1 MTMSRDTFSLQ
12 TRRELLSLLGVST
25 IGSISGCLGAQTG
38 PASDEDTPTQ
48 SGSGERAL
56 RGDWSSGSLSDAET
70 LLHHQIG
77 DSVSGSRVALTLDG
91 AYTFTPDNEVFPLW
105 LDLQSR
111 DDEGREY
118 EAVLRDNL
126 YWSDPYGQ
134 MTAEDWVFHIQE
146 VHQAQDN
153 WTGSQATDLWSDIQ
167 VEQTGDLTFSVTLSS
182 PNVDFPLEPVFW
194 GAYCYPK
201 RLLEPFVEDRDLE
214 GIQQNEELNS
224 LSYTGNLGPYSFERW
239 DREAEFVA
247 VRNEDYYMHSVSD
260 VPEPWTEAPYFNSYT
275 YNVIPEESS
284 RLAALRTGEITA
296 AGIPFPRVSE
306 FQSNNSI
313 YLNQVP
319 QAFLTI
325 LAYNQ
330 RMNGWEE
337 LRTSEV
343 RQALSTAVNKDVITE
358 QILRG
363 YANTT
368 HTFQPQWSDWYDDS
382 TITEFGQDETYSYDR
397 AKELLAEYTS
407 SEYSYDN
414 DELVNG
420 DGEQVELT
428 FVYAEGSETVETTA
442 EWVAQELEQIGLG
455 INLEL
460 VSFDR
465 MIQQYIFNSWQGGG
479 EPPWNGGPF
488 NAGPRDQTASQEE
501 WDLMY
506 GVRFNTYPR
515 TPAATDS
522 FWTEKGSANYFGYV
536 PEVDH
541 ASLFQEARA
550 TSDREERLEIFNS
563 IFGRISRD
571 QPVNFVAM
579 QEDIVG
585 YQDYVVGPEPRFGQG
600 WNSVTWY
607 FAEA

>member
-1 MTMSRDTFSLQ
+1 MPRDTLSIY
-12 TRRELLSLLGVST
+12 TRRELLSLLGVSAV
-25 IGSISGCLGAQTG
+25 GSVSGCLGAQTD
-38 PASDEDTPTQ
+38 PSSAEDTPMR
-48 SGSGERAL
+48 SGSGEREVS
-56 RGDWSSGSLSDAET
+56 GEWSSGSLSDAET
-70 LLHHQIG
+70 LLHHQVS
-77 DSVSGSRVALTLDG
+77 DAVSGARVALTLDG

-105 LDLQSR
+105 LDLESR
-111 DDEGREY
+111 DEAGREY

-146 VHQAQDN
+146 IHQAEDN
-153 WTGSQATDLWSDIQ
+153 WTGSQAVDLWSDIQ
-167 VEQTGDLTFSVTLSS
+167 VEQTGELSFSVTLSS
-182 PNVDFPLEPVFW
+182 PNVNFPLEPVFW

-201 RLLEPFVEDRDLE
+201 ALLEPFVEDRDLE
-214 GIQQNEELNS
+214 GIQQNEELNT
-224 LSYTGNLGPYSFERW
+224 LSYTGNLGPYTFERW

-247 VRNEDYYMHSVSD
+247 VRNDDYYMHSASA
-260 VPEPWTEAPYFNSYT
+260 VPAEWTEAPYFTSYT

-306 FQSNNSI
+306 FKSIDSI

-319 QAFLTI
+319 QPFLTI

-337 LRTSEV
+337 LQTREV

-368 HTFQPQWSDWYDDS
+368 HTFQPQWSDWYDES
-382 TITEFGQDETYSYDR
+382 NITEFGQDETYSHDR
-397 AKELLAEYTS
+397 ARDLLAEHTS
-407 SEYSYDN
+407 SEYTYEN

-428 FVYAEGSETVETTA
+428 FVYVEGSESVETTA
-442 EWVAQELEQIGLG
+442 EWVGQELEQIGLAV
-455 INLEL
+455 NFEMVPLNQL
-460 VSFDR
+460 
-465 MIQQYIFNSWQGGG
+465 IQNYIFNSWQGEG
-479 EPPWNGGPF
+479 ESPWNAGPF
-488 NAGPRDQTASQEE
+488 NAGPRDQTASAEA

-515 TPAATDS
+515 TPASTDS
-522 FWTEKGSANYFGYV
+522 FWTERGSANYFGYV

-541 ASLFQEARA
+541 AALFKEARA
-550 TSDREERLEIFNS
+550 TFDDAERLEIFNS

-585 YQDYVVGPEPRFGQG
+585 YQDKVVGPEPEFGQG